1 MLPGVQLDTKL
12 GECIISIKRRRDC
25 RPDGIFSVP
34 PDIRQQFAHHA
45 GTFVLGLHLLY
56 LKVFQ
61 EICDHRIQRDGK
73 NHDGDPHERGPSEK
87 VVQRDERERDLFE
100 TSGQG

>member
-1 MLPGVQLDTKL
+1 MLNSGNTRSASRGL
-12 GECIISIKRRRDC
+12 GPYSIAA
-25 RPDGIFSVP
+25 P
-34 PDIRQQFAHHA
+34 PNIRQQFTHQAR
-45 GTFVLGLHLLY
+45 TLVLRLHLLD

-73 NHDGDPHERGPSEK
+73 NHDGNPHERSPSEK

-100 TSGQG
+100 TPRGQG